1 MELKNIESS
10 ANINKASVDSTIST
24 EEMLKS
30 VNNAII
36 AVASGGQSY
45 KIGSR
50 ELTRANLK
58 ELYMLKNDLTAQLNS
73 DNGSHLIDNCYV
85 AIFSGR

>member
-58 ELYMLKNDLTAQLNS
+58 ELYMLKNDLTEQLNS

>member
-58 ELYMLKNDLTAQLNS
+58 ELYMLKNDLTAQLNG

-85 AIFSGR
+85 AVFSGR